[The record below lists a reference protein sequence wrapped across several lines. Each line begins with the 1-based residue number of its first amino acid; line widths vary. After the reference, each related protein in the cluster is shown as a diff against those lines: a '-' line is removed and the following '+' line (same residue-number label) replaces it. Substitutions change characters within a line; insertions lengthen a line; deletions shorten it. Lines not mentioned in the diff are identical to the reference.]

1 MQRWEEQMDETV
13 SQEMCYPAESLGGAV
28 ATFSKLGG
36 FGLQWD
42 ATWRPAGD
50 MLNTW
55 QHFRAAFHVALKCYM
70 FMLFRYTVNVITYQA
85 ANSRFI
91 HLNRFELWCAF

>member
-55 QHFRAAFHVALKCYM
+55 QHFRATFHVALKCSYALPLG
-70 FMLFRYTVNVITYQA
+70 FPIPVLKYLSDSDCIQPPCLIRSL
-85 ANSRFI
+85 SR
-91 HLNRFELWCAF
+91 